1 MRAHAEGTA
10 ASRRAVVLAPSVAA
24 IATAALQ
31 MAAPSPAVAE
41 TELLTFMGMDRPP
54 TSYGGYGGNDPNEL
68 PKYTFQYPQGWNS
81 IVPNKVEKGTQG
93 IDCRIVDPK
102 NKAHRIFVITLG
114 RAGEDYATFQLR
126 DVDSTFQGFVGAD
139 YELQDAMTDA
149 VNIERGE
156 REEGGRRYFD
166 YRVEAPDVQYDA
178 SITTARGR
186 VYALFVRTPLRDLK
200 ADPGLPKR
208 ITQSFRTL

>member
-1 MRAHAEGTA
+1 M
-10 ASRRAVVLAPSVAA
+10 VLPWVAYPTRVLLSAP
-24 IATAALQ
+24 
-31 MAAPSPAVAE
+31 
-41 TELLTFMGMDRPP
+41 
-54 TSYGGYGGNDPNEL
+54 
-68 PKYTFQYPQGWNS
+68 S

-166 YRVEAPDVQYDA
+166 YRVEASGAGTAVA
-178 SITTARGR
+178 GRRGAIAVVMSLRVERGELRARRLRTCSTTPPSPRRGAACTRCSCARPSATSR
-186 VYALFVRTPLRDLK
+186 RTPACPSASRSRSARSDVRMS
-200 ADPGLPKR
+200 ACGICTR
-208 ITQSFRTL
+208 A